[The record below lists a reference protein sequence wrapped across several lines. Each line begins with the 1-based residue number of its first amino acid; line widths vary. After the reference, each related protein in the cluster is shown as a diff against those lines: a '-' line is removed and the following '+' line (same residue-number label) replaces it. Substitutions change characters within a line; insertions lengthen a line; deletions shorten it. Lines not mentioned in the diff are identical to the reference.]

1 MQHLTACS
9 VVDDFKGN
17 KKLTEPVK
25 DSRLDSYRLIKR
37 TSSKFRAPFKAEVK
51 EVRDNWNLHQSFL
64 LISLPYLNYIDTVY
78 MGVSSAIIELQ

>member
-51 EVRDNWNLHQSFL
+51 EVRDN
-64 LISLPYLNYIDTVY
+64 
-78 MGVSSAIIELQ
+78 